1 MKKAELVFIP
11 SPGAGHL
18 VSAVEFSR
26 RLIARDARLSITILT
41 MNSPFQTS
49 THQNKPT
56 PFQEENPSEPR
67 FIPLPQVEPPP
78 KEILQESIEE
88 YISAFVASHT
98 HHVRNKII
106 TLQKNSENPV
116 FLVVD
121 MFCTSMIDVADEIG
135 IPSYV
140 FFTSGAA
147 FLGLLLHLPDRYNR
161 THVPKFDESEPE
173 MMIPSFQNPVPSSAL
188 PDFAFNKAGYT
199 AFMNHGRKFKETK
212 GVIVHTFSELEPYA
226 IKSLAELYQNLP
238 VYTVGPVLD
247 LKGQAHRPSDQDQRA
262 RIMNWLDI
270 QPDESVVF
278 LCFGSVGSF
287 NEDQVKEIAAG
298 LSQSGLRFIWSLRKQ
313 TTSGAKRPTEYTEM
327 ELKSVLPGDF
337 WALVEEGRG
346 MVCGWA
352 PQVEILAHKGVGSFV
367 SHCGWNSTLESLW
380 FGKPVV
386 AWPLY
391 AEQRG
396 NAFELVSELG
406 LAKTWLGSGN
416 KSGDLV
422 TANEVEKAIRLVM
435 DKDNPVRSKVKEMS
449 EFSKNA
455 LMDGGSSFN
464 STGCFIRSIFGEE
477 I

>member
-1 MKKAELVFIP
+1 MKKVELVFIP

-18 VSAVEFSR
+18 VSAVEFSK

-41 MNSPFQTS
+41 INSPFQAPA
-49 THQNKPT
+49 HQNKPT
-56 PFQEENPSEPR
+56 AFQEENPSEPR
-67 FIPLPQVEPPP
+67 FVSLPQVEPPP
-78 KEILQESIEE
+78 KEVLQESIEE
-88 YISAFVASHT
+88 YISAFVASLS
-98 HHVRNKII
+98 HHVRNEII

-116 FLVVD
+116 ILVLD
-121 MFCTSMIDVADEIG
+121 MFCTSMIDVADELG
-135 IPSYV
+135 LLAYV

-147 FLGLLLHLPDRYNR
+147 FLGHLLHLRDRYNR
-161 THVPKFDESEPE
+161 TNVPKFDESEPKI
-173 MMIPSFQNPVPSSAL
+173 MIPTFQNPVPSAAL
-188 PDFAFNKAGYT
+188 PNFAYNKAGYT
-199 AFMNHGRKFKETK
+199 AFMNHGSKFKQTK
-212 GVIVHTFSELEPYA
+212 GVIINTFAELEPYA
-226 IKSLAELYQNLP
+226 IKSLAETYQNLP

-247 LKGQAHRPSDQDQRA
+247 LKGQAHKPSDQDQRA
-262 RIMNWLDI
+262 RIMNWLDD

-298 LSQSGLRFIWSLRKQ
+298 LSQSGQGFIWSLRKQ

-346 MVCGWA
+346 LVCGWA
-352 PQVEILAHKGVGSFV
+352 PQVEILAHKGVGAFV

-380 FGKPVV
+380 FGKPIV

-406 LAKTWLGSGN
+406 LANTWLGCGN
-416 KSGDLV
+416 KPSDLV
-422 TANEVEKAIRLVM
+422 TANEVEEAIRLVM
-435 DKDNPVRSKVKEMS
+435 DKDNPVRSKVKKMS
-449 EFSKNA
+449 EVSKHA

-464 STGCFIRSIFGEE
+464 STSCFIRSIFGEE
-477 I
+477 L